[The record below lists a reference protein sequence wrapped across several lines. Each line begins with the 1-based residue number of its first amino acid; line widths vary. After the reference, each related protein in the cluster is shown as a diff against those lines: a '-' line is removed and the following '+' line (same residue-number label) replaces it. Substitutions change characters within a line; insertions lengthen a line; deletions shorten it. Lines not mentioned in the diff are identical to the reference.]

1 MCVTIAACWW
11 GSRFIVSAAWPVEPV
26 IKSNVWWVPH
36 SSPWLQNQLNG
47 SIYFIYWINSILLCN
62 RAHSELLLGLWN
74 ASDIAS
80 ITGLILLEIPSS
92 DIPAGILA
100 PPVLGSSIY
109 CVNCVYIGA
118 AVIRMLPVC
127 TCDSNIFMG
136 FVAWKP
142 CLLVLLIPV
151 WSVCPFSFVPC
162 RLLWQTHYLWGSGD
176 AELCH
181 DSIDKGKEVRPTTHR
196 PHPRVV
202 HPE

>member
-1 MCVTIAACWW
+1 MRSEGHIHLFSRAEKLVGRLETAEHPAPEPPTYCLCSRRRIKCTQREVVFISGMKVQWRMCVTIAACWW

-92 DIPAGILA
+92 DIPA
-100 PPVLGSSIY
+100 VL
-109 CVNCVYIGA
+109 
-118 AVIRMLPVC
+118 
-127 TCDSNIFMG
+127 
-136 FVAWKP
+136 VAWP
-142 CLLVLLIPV
+142 LQ
-151 WSVCPFSFVPC
+151 F
-162 RLLWQTHYLWGSGD
+162 
-176 AELCH
+176 
-181 DSIDKGKEVRPTTHR
+181 
-196 PHPRVV
+196 
-202 HPE
+202 